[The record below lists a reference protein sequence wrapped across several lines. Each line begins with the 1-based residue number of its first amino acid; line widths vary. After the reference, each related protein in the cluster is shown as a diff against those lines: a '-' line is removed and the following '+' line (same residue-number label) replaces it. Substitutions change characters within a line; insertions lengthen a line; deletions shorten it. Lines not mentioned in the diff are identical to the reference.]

1 MTAQVPSPCFQYK
14 ELEVSRNKL
23 FFIIPAA
30 VLLGGCGGSNH
41 SAPHTL
47 GGTVSGL
54 YGSRLVLTTNGLD
67 SADKIGPAGNGSYA
81 DLFGELPSGTTYNIT
96 VATQPTYPSQTCIV
110 ANGSGTIGDSD
121 ITNVT
126 VTCTTNPGRFVYAVP
141 PDTSGILGYAMD
153 PASGA
158 WSPIAGSPFP
168 VKGSPVG
175 VAVDPTG
182 SYVYVVHQDDFNA
195 GHRRYTGGVAVLSV
209 DRGNGALSLVN
220 DIDLG
225 TNLPFK
231 VGVDPSGKLLLV
243 SVCPL
248 TFESHCTAAM
258 LGFTIDH
265 GALTPVAGSPFA
277 DVGGPCEVRID
288 PLDRFV
294 FLELYGEAYGLLSI
308 NPKTGSV
315 TVAPQQPSFF
325 AGLYAITPSG
335 KFGYSTSGGVD
346 YNKISGYAIDATTGA
361 LTLVGYFPAQKYPA
375 AIAVDPLGKF
385 AYALADGISAYTVD
399 ASTGALTPINGS
411 PFPINDGVASLA
423 YDSHLIIDPTGQF
436 LYVTNRVQST
446 ATTTQGATIAA
457 FKIDRNTGA
466 LTPLEGSPFSM
477 PAVTEDVV
485 ISN

>member
-1 MTAQVPSPCFQYK
+1 
-14 ELEVSRNKL
+14 
-23 FFIIPAA
+23 

-41 SAPHTL
+41 SGPHTL

-54 YGSRLVLTTNGLD
+54 YGSRLVLQTNGVD
-67 SADKIGPAGNGSYA
+67 SGNKVGPAGNGSYA

-110 ANGSGTIGDSD
+110 ANGSGTIRDSD
-121 ITNVT
+121 ITDIT
-126 VTCTTNPGRFVYAVP
+126 VTCTTNPGRFVYGVP
-141 PDTSGILGYAMD
+141 PDTSGILGYTMD

-158 WSPIAGSPFP
+158 LSPVNGSPFP

-175 VAVDPTG
+175 VAVDATG

-195 GHRRYTGGVAVLSV
+195 ENRRYTGGVAVFSV

-220 DIDLG
+220 DMDLG

-248 TFESHCTAAM
+248 TFASHCNPAM

-265 GALTPVAGSPFA
+265 GALTPAAGSPIA
-277 DVGGPCEVRID
+277 DVGGPCYIRID

-294 FLELYGEAYGLLSI
+294 FLELYGQSCGQLSI
-308 NPKTGSV
+308 NPKSGSIS
-315 TVAPQQPSFF
+315 VAGQGTSSF

-335 KFGYSTSGGVD
+335 KFGYSTQSVD
-346 YNKISGYAIDATTGA
+346 SNNITGYAINATTGA
-361 LTLVGYFPAQKYPA
+361 LTLVGNFPAQHYPA
-375 AIAVDPLGKF
+375 AIAIDPLGKF
-385 AYALADGISAYTVD
+385 AYALGDDISAYTVD
-399 ASTGALTPINGS
+399 ANTGALTPISGS
-411 PFPINDGVASLA
+411 PFPINAGVAYAA
-423 YDSHLIIDPTGQF
+423 YDNLLIDPTGQF
-436 LYVTNRVQST
+436 LYVTNRVPS
-446 ATTTQGATIAA
+446 TTTTAPGATIAA

-466 LTPLEGSPFSM
+466 LTPLEGSPFSV